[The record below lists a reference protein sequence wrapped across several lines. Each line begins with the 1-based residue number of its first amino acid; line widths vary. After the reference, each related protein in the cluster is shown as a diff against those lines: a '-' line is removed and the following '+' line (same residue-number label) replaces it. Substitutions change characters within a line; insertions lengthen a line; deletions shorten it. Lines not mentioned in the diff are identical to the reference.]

1 MVPKAVGDTYVW
13 SELANWDD
21 DRAERAR
28 KLAYEKVLDQ
38 NDRAVFS
45 QVARIDAGD
54 GAVLPLKDVE
64 TLTGVNRR
72 TVADV
77 AKRLER
83 MGLMT
88 VEQDPPRPA

>member
-38 NDRAVFS
+38 NERAVFS

-54 GAVLPLKDVE
+54 GAVLSLKDVE